1 VHIMIATL
9 QGLRGDVMK
18 LRMGSCLLQE
28 RLNDAGASSIELARE
43 LRLKPERLQDY
54 MNNTRVMPL
63 KTAASIA
70 VTLRC
75 NVLDLYEWQPEQ
87 E

>member
-1 VHIMIATL
+1 M
-9 QGLRGDVMK
+9 MK

-28 RLNDAGASSIELARE
+28 RLNDAGASPIALARE
-43 LRLKPERLQDY
+43 LRMKPERLRDY
-54 MNNTRVMPL
+54 MDNTRVMPL